1 MPMRCLNCGGLVVA
15 PVVSNFVSSDD
26 VEHVWYCSDCFAVF
40 DNVSSFC
47 AGEER
52 RLYYGI
58 DENGRHRWREY
69 FNEYLATPSENRASF
84 MWHQYR
90 LNLCAPR
97 PRLSGQ
103 WKGLDAR
110 YMARRI

>member
-1 MPMRCLNCGGLVVA
+1 MPMRCLNCGDLVVA

-52 RLYYGI
+52 RLYYGSTSMAATGGVNTSMNIWRRLRKIERHLCGINI
-58 DENGRHRWREY
+58 D
-69 FNEYLATPSENRASF
+69 
-84 MWHQYR
+84 
-90 LNLCAPR
+90 
-97 PRLSGQ
+97 
-103 WKGLDAR
+103 
-110 YMARRI
+110 